1 MQRASLKRRNYRI
14 WKHSLSAFLA
24 NIFGLLFPFPLAFLY
39 ILVYSFSSPRIPRID
54 IPISFSDK
62 AVFLPLYFLLFILV
76 LFLLV
81 ILREL
86 IHALFFRTACKNGWG
101 SVTMS
106 VRMLTPYA
114 HCEEAIPIR
123 IYRLALIA
131 PIFLIV
137 IPVSAL
143 SAFLKDPYS
152 FLVSLI
158 VIFSIGGNL
167 VSLWITRRY
176 HGKDTYIW
184 DDPDQI
190 VCEIYQHG
198 K

>member
-1 MQRASLKRRNYRI
+1 MNRASLMKQHYRI

-24 NIFGLLFPFPLAFLY
+24 NIFGLFFPVPLAVLY
-39 ILVYSFSSPRIPRID
+39 ILTYSFCSPRVSRID
-54 IPISFSDK
+54 IPASFSDK
-62 AVFLPLYFLLFILV
+62 AVFLPLYFILFIFV
-76 LFLLV
+76 LFSLV

-86 IHALFFRTACKNGWG
+86 IHAFFFLIACKNGRK
-101 SVTMS
+101 SITMG

-114 HCEEAIPIR
+114 YCEEAIPIG

-131 PIFLIV
+131 PIFLILV
-137 IPVSAL
+137 PVGVL
-143 SAFLKDPYS
+143 SVFLKDPFS

-158 VIFSIGGNL
+158 MIFSIGGNL

-176 HGKDTYIW
+176 RGKDTYIW
-184 DDPDQI
+184 DDPDEI
-190 VCEIYQHG
+190 VCEIYQPG